1 MGGNYCGSLLIY
13 LKYRQAAARESQK
26 IQRADIETLFG
37 GRK

>member
-1 MGGNYCGSLLIY
+1 MGGIIVAACLIY